1 MEEKEEKLKR
11 RRERVKETRVNKSEV
26 QKKKEARGGQGG
38 FDPQLRIS
46 GVDIPPLFLLIQKEA
61 CHQGIINSWLCYS
74 LLGEALGSFIGLYH

>member
-46 GVDIPPLFLLIQKEA
+46 GVDIPPLFLLIQKLNPNCHET

-74 LLGEALGSFIGLYH
+74 LLGEWL